1 MAEHH
6 GIKINAQMEKID
18 GRVLPAPKLDYS
30 SRGKASTVEPRQ
42 GSWDTRDHQFLK
54 GATINN
60 WVILNTARCD
70 DRQIQQFADGLC
82 KSAHFN
88 GVKMTKPQKIFHTRG
103 NADLETKVKYKP
115 NFKLY
120 RLFSSDCAS
129 KIKSNWRLLLCRGA
143 QLPIIPS

>member
-103 NADLETKVKYKP
+103 NADLETKVKYTLNFNVYILTPPTSRDVGVSIDNMNLYFVILKP
-115 NFKLY
+115 E
-120 RLFSSDCAS
+120 
-129 KIKSNWRLLLCRGA
+129 
-143 QLPIIPS
+143 Q